1 MPLLTGPDF
10 RQLFNSFEHTAF
22 RLEVRDSY
30 YEKEQL
36 QQFLAGG
43 PVDLSYMDSWLAQ
56 IVKLRVAD
64 KRVERVRVVS
74 EPHSDYTRYGLWLC
88 RYNLQAGEDIRYL
101 TRSRAVGLPDHDYWL
116 FDSSRLYIV
125 RFTDQ
130 DELLGSEL
138 VEDPEAIVQ
147 ANAWRDA
154 SWHQATPY
162 SQYVKM
168 SSSATQHPAST

>member
-10 RQLFNSFEHTAF
+10 RQLFHSFEHTAF

-36 QQFLAGG
+36 SQFLAGG
-43 PVDLSYMDSWLAQ
+43 RVDLSYMDSWLAQ
-56 IVKLRVAD
+56 IVKLRVAG
-64 KRVERVRVVS
+64 KRIERVRVVS

-101 TRSRAVGLPDHDYWL
+101 ARDKAVGLPDHDYWL

-125 RFTDQ
+125 RFNDQ
-130 DELLGSEL
+130 DELLGAEP
-138 VEDPEAIVQ
+138 VDDREAIIQ
-147 ANAWRDA
+147 AGAWRDSA
-154 SWHQATPY
+154 WHQAVPY
-162 SQYVKM
+162 EQYIAKAG
-168 SSSATQHPAST
+168 SATQHPAGT